1 MDGVDAPST
10 KAGSNPAL
18 RHTHKEERVAIEETT
33 ETEAPEEATP
43 VEAAQ
48 ETAQADLSELIDE
61 VRSLAQQALDECREL
76 RAIVTEEALDE
87 APDVA
92 VLDDDIDPEDLQI
105 EDLLA

>member
-1 MDGVDAPST
+1 
-10 KAGSNPAL
+10 
-18 RHTHKEERVAIEETT
+18 VATEETT

-48 ETAQADLSELIDE
+48 SDVQADLSELIDE
-61 VRSLAQQALDECREL
+61 VRALAQQALDECREL

-87 APDVA
+87 PADTD

-105 EDLLA
+105 DDLLA

>member
-1 MDGVDAPST
+1 MAT
-10 KAGSNPAL
+10 
-18 RHTHKEERVAIEETT
+18 EETT

-48 ETAQADLSELIDE
+48 ETVQADLSELIEE
-61 VRSLAQQALDECREL
+61 VRALAQRALDECKEL
-76 RAIVTEEALDE
+76 RAIFTEEALNE
-87 APDVA
+87 APDDD

>member
-1 MDGVDAPST
+1 MAT
-10 KAGSNPAL
+10 
-18 RHTHKEERVAIEETT
+18 EETT

-48 ETAQADLSELIDE
+48 SDVQADLSELIDE
-61 VRSLAQQALDECREL
+61 VRALAQQALDECREL

-87 APDVA
+87 PADTD

-105 EDLLA
+105 DDLLA